1 MVFIYLILGIILLIG
16 IILFARSS
24 NSLSVESD
32 VTMSKKITFNKN
44 SWHFWYY
51 SNVFSKEQPKVLCP
65 YYWIMV
71 YLILMSPIILP
82 ILGIKKTFHYIGSK
96 FKTDKPK
103 LEKEYNHKKEMKRLK
118 IGEMIGK
125 ILSVMLVILLVGLL
139 GYAIVHGISKYGWL
153 TALKKVLIHLLMGLG
168 ISASIIVLLT
178 ICWYTIKGFRF
189 ICLKLYNT
197 NFIQVPKEMV
207 VAIYKKACPI
217 IEWKN

>member
-16 IILFARSS
+16 ITLFVRSS
-24 NSLSVESD
+24 NSPSVESD
-32 VTMSKKITFNKN
+32 GTVFKKITFNQN

-51 SNVFSKEQPKVLCP
+51 SNVISKEQPKVLCP
-65 YYWIMV
+65 YYWCMV
-71 YLILMSPIILP
+71 FLILMSPVVLP
-82 ILGIKKTFHYIGSK
+82 AIGIVKLFTYIGNK
-96 FKTDKPK
+96 FKSDRPK
-103 LEKEYNHKKEMKRLK
+103 VEKENNHKKEMKRLK

-125 ILSVMLVILLVGLL
+125 ILAVLLVTLL
-139 GYAIVHGISKYGWL
+139 VVLLVYVCIDYVSKVGWL
-153 TALKKVLIHLLMGLG
+153 FFLKRLIYGLGLAVLI
-168 ISASIIVLLT
+168 VLFLT